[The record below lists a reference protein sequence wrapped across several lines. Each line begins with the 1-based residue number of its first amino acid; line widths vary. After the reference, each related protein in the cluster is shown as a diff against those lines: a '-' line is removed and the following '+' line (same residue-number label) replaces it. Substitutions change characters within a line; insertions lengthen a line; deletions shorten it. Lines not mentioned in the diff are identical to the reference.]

1 MKRISKI
8 FYLKKNW
15 KKVFSDSNFIWNKKK
30 IFNKIKNE
38 KYIKFYYKKN
48 LIAVVEINTIYK
60 INKKLYGKKIFGKK
74 FSKHS
79 YYIKF
84 NKENY
89 AFLDFT
95 YKKLNK
101 KKLVDK
107 NFVSPW
113 QFNKKIKNKIK
124 TKNTLAG
131 FHTRNVPHEAHQW
144 IHRFLLKKYSN
155 LLIQPL
161 LGQYKKN

>member
-1 MKRISKI
+1 MKSFKNIL
-8 FYLKKNW
+8 LKKNW
-15 KKVFSDSNFIWNKKK
+15 KKVFSDSNLFGIKKK

-48 LIAVVEINTIYK
+48 LIAVVKINTIYK

-84 NKENY
+84 NENY

-107 NFVSPW
+107 NLFHG
-113 QFNKKIKNKIK
+113 NLIKRLKIRLKLK
-124 TKNTLAG
+124 TL
-131 FHTRNVPHEAHQW
+131 
-144 IHRFLLKKYSN
+144 
-155 LLIQPL
+155 
-161 LGQYKKN
+161 